1 MKLKL
6 GTYYADRLNL
16 NGDQANVS
24 VLAKRAAAYGLAVEV
39 SGVFSESDLDGVDLL
54 VIGHGSIAAWASIQG
69 AEDFLAAVAKTGI
82 LCLAIGSG
90 AERFAAANNLSVVS
104 GERSSRFEEHR
115 LQIGD
120 RDFELVGYANTA
132 TTDLKTKWFGQAII
146 STLHG
151 PLLAKNPEL
160 ADWLLE
166 EVAKRQGVE
175 LPTKP
180 ETLVELDALAS
191 AARRDALR

>member
-1 MKLKL
+1 VKLKL
-6 GTYYADRLNL
+6 GSYYADRLNL
-16 NGDQANVS
+16 NGDQANIP
-24 VLAKRAAAYGLAVEV
+24 VLAKRAAAYGLAAEV
-39 SGVFSESDLDGVDLL
+39 SDVFSKADLDGVDLL

-104 GERSSRFEEHR
+104 GERSSRFEEHH
-115 LQIGD
+115 LQFGE
-120 RDFELVGYANTA
+120 RDFELVGYANTT
-132 TTDLKTKWFGQAII
+132 TTDLKSKWFGNAILT
-146 STLHG
+146 TLHG
-151 PLLAKNPEL
+151 PLLAKNPEF

-166 EVAKRQGVE
+166 EVAKRQGAG
-175 LPTKP
+175 LPAKP